1 MQHGLPFYTHIWY
14 ENDHALRWDCKNH
27 RWVMDSRP
35 RTRSEIGWVA
45 SELERQRKHMGY
57 WHYYGEIPPGKL
69 KKKVYNPTE
78 VKTWYNYNT
87 KSVSDMKVEV
97 FDKYG
102 RFKY

>member
-1 MQHGLPFYTHIWY
+1 
-14 ENDHALRWDCKNH
+14 
-27 RWVMDSRP
+27 
-35 RTRSEIGWVA
+35 
-45 SELERQRKHMGY
+45 MGY